1 MTTKVKIWLIVLV
14 PLTIILSIYITW
26 YISGNKSFADISVD
40 RSSQQDAVTTSK
52 VTTTTTVSGNFQL
65 VFEAGYNLVGLPYYF
80 SPNDG
85 RSVFQNSISKDIYIF
100 SENAWKS
107 IFDSNLTIS
116 PGQGLWV
123 KETTG
128 EVIKSKDIPV
138 IANPVQ
144 TDKAFTIKLKKGWNA
159 LANPFPQDIRFSPS
173 IEVPGRGLM
182 TLENAIKTKI
192 VSSPYIA
199 SPSESK
205 YVEVKIGEL
214 MKEFQGFVISSGGDN
229 LNLVFSPL
237 AEGVTA
243 TSAVTTTSTSQPIT
257 TSTTTSTQ

>member
-1 MTTKVKIWLIVLV
+1 MTTKVKIWLLVLV

-26 YISGNKSFADISVD
+26 YLSGNKSFADISTD
-40 RSSQQDAVTTSK
+40 RLSQQDIATTAG
-52 VTTTTTVSGNFQL
+52 VTTTTTATGNFQL

-85 RSVFQNSISKDIYIF
+85 RSVFQNSVSKDIFTF
-100 SENAWKS
+100 SENTWKS
-107 IFDSNLTIS
+107 VFDNNLTIS
-116 PGQGLWV
+116 PGQGIWV

-144 TDKAFTIKLKKGWNA
+144 TDKTFTIKLKKGWNA
-159 LANPFPQDIRFSPS
+159 LANPFPQDIKFSPS
-173 IEVPGRGLM
+173 IEVPDRGLM

-192 VSSPYIA
+192 VSSSYVA

-205 YVEVKIGEL
+205 YVEIKSGEL
-214 MKEFQGFVISSGGDN
+214 LKEFQGFVISSGGEN

-237 AEGVTA
+237 SGSTSA
-243 TSAVTTTSTSQPIT
+243 TSAVTTT
-257 TSTTTSTQ
+257 TSTP